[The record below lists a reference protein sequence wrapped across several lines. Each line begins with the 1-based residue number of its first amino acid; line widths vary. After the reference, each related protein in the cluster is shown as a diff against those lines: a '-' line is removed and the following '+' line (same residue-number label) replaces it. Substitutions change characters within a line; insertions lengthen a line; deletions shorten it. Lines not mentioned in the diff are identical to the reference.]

1 MAVGTTRGKRRLGRF
16 VKPIRLRSGRKP
28 EEIAVLA
35 VCSRQTVHRLETGDA
50 LPSLGR
56 LSAIL
61 GVIGATDEERAYAE
75 QLWQIADAATATIQH
90 ADSLT
95 AKYRR
100 FRLDEAE
107 ASRERTLDTVI
118 IPGLLQT
125 PDYAA
130 AISRGRKRLEQGF
143 PEWEHRAGEERRER
157 QALLMRAP
165 EPLALHALIHEA
177 AVRTIVGGP
186 VVMGAQLDH
195 LLAATELPNV
205 TVQIV
210 PFDYGA
216 HGAMTGP
223 LFLLSFPEED
233 DPDSVYAES
242 VIGLDTVE
250 KPEDVAGLADIW
262 QAITDSAPSPAKS
275 ATIIKSARDEVNAR

>member
-35 VCSRQTVHRLETGDA
+35 VCSRQTVHRLESGDA

-61 GVIGATDEERAYAE
+61 GVIGATDEERAHAE

-130 AISRGRKRLEQGF
+130 AITRGRKRLQKAVD
-143 PEWEHRAGEERRER
+143 WEKRAGDERRDR
-157 QALLMRAP
+157 QSLLVRTP
-165 EPLALHALIHEA
+165 EPLELHALIHEA

-186 VVMGAQLDH
+186 AVMVAQLNH
-195 LLAATELPNV
+195 LLAMTELPNV
-205 TVQIV
+205 TVQVV
-210 PFDYGA
+210 PFDFGA

-223 LFLLSFPEED
+223 VFLLSFPEED
-233 DPDSVYAES
+233 EPDSAYAES
-242 VIGLDTVE
+242 VTGLDTVE
-250 KPEDVAGLADIW
+250 KPEDVAGLADMW
-262 QAITDSAPSPAKS
+262 QAVNDSAPTPEQS